1 MKNIKHI
8 LSIAALTLV
17 SSAVMAQTNAS
28 PWYLGG
34 SVGKSGLKLRTENLN
49 ANLSGVQDTSD
60 TGLKVYGGYQFTPNW
75 AVEVQYASLGKYS
88 YTEGTA
94 SGHIKTDGFSVA
106 AVGSYPVTADIK
118 VFGKLGMAAQ
128 KFKLSAKDTTTGD
141 SGWAKA
147 SETTPLIGAGV
158 DYALSKQL
166 SLRAEYEYFGVP
178 TLARAGNQKVKLR
191 TDLLSVGLR
200 YQF

>member
-8 LSIAALTLV
+8 VSIAALTLM
-17 SSAVMAQTNAS
+17 SGAVMAQTNAS

-34 SVGKSGLKLRTENLN
+34 SVGKSGLKLKTENLN
-49 ANLSGVQDTSD
+49 ANLTGVQDTSD
-60 TGLKVYGGYQFTPNW
+60 TGFKIYGGYQFAPNW

-88 YTEGTA
+88 YTKGTA
-94 SGHIKTDGFSVA
+94 SGQIKTDGFSVA
-106 AVGSYPVTADIK
+106 AVGSYPVTSDIK
-118 VFGKLGMAAQ
+118 VFGKLGLAAQ
-128 KFKLSAKDTTTGD
+128 KFKLTAKDTATGD

-147 SETTPLIGAGV
+147 NETTPLIGAGV
-158 DYALSKQL
+158 DYAFSKQL

-178 TLARAGNQKVKLR
+178 TLARSGNQKVKLR
-191 TDLLSVGLR
+191 TDLFSVGLR